1 MLPRFFF
8 NLWGLEAKLYPA
20 LLRPFTD
27 PGDNRLCQR
36 EFFLLAE
43 DEILSDMIPIQRI
56 LSFPLLAQNTLF
68 PPFQFGTGFLIG

>member
-1 MLPRFFF
+1 MPSPLFF
-8 NLWGLEAKLYPA
+8 NLRSPGAKLYPD

-56 LSFPLLAQNTLF
+56 LSFPLLAKIPFF
-68 PPFQFGTGFLIG
+68 PLFQFGTGFLIG